1 MKGKLPGTCKLY
13 MLQTTDAGIGMYE
26 AIENCIELINDNG
39 GFTVTGWYK
48 RGSINDKGLIAPPS
62 SNNSNGTN
70 NGPNSNYNN
79 GPEVVQ
85 VDASN
90 ISYHVVSIMPSDQDL
105 LDNTTNL
112 GRELNALKFDAV
124 NIERVE

>member
-1 MKGKLPGTCKLY
+1 
-13 MLQTTDAGIGMYE
+13 MYE

-85 VDASN
+85 VDASD
-90 ISYHVVSIMPSDQDL
+90 ISYHVVSIIPTERDF
-105 LDNTTNL
+105 LDITTEYGL
-112 GRELNALKFDAV
+112 QLNALKFDAV
-124 NIERVE
+124 HIDRVE